1 MPLSVSVPVYKMLGL
16 MLPLRFTTCPAV
28 PSPKLAPAPAIP
40 PPDAEKLSPVN
51 KNEAVDSSHQIDAE
65 PLVSRMGSADAIVT
79 PIRNESAKK
88 AHKTVRRFSTAASD
102 RADMPR
108 PCHGH

>member
-1 MPLSVSVPVYKMLGL
+1 MVPSRL
-16 MLPLRFTTCPAV
+16 TTCPAV
-28 PSPKLAPAPAIP
+28 PSPVLATTPAIP
-40 PPDAEKLSPVN
+40 PPVVEKFSPVN
-51 KNEAVDSSHQIDAE
+51 ENDPVEPSHQIDAE

-108 PCHGH
+108 PCHGQSTICNQPSPRI